1 MSKFR
6 NFLRPFIEDP
16 YTPKKKQQIL
26 SIVRRCMLA
35 ITLILAVAIP
45 MFLIRNSYRLAM
57 YTTAA
62 SILMLFCYGLTKLT
76 GSLELGRA
84 LTGLLMTCI
93 YTLTFLFGP
102 SDGFGANWMLLMPCL
117 TMYLLGFSNGVIISL
132 YFWGL
137 LFFCTKIPGGYDILK
152 YPYSDRF
159 LSILFI
165 ILTVETVF
173 STICM
178 YAYYKNQLKIK
189 EMEEDLEKAVLEE
202 HEKLA
207 DISLKTILVISNTVE
222 AKDEYTSQHSHRV
235 ADFSCMIA
243 RKLGWSEEQIAH
255 LRNIALL
262 HDIGKISVPESVL
275 NKPGK
280 LTDEEYEQIK
290 RHTTTGGEILH
301 ELTLIPHVDL
311 GAEFHHER
319 YDSRGYPS
327 GLAGTDIPFEARII
341 GIADSF
347 DAMRYRRI
355 YRGECDP
362 DYILG
367 ELNKGRGTQFD
378 PELLDVFLEVIEEE
392 NLLSK

>member
-16 YTPKKKQQIL
+16 YTPKKRAQIL
-26 SIVRRCMLA
+26 DIVRKCILA
-35 ITLILAVAIP
+35 IAIILAVIIP
-45 MFLIRNSYRLAM
+45 IFLIRAKTRLAM
-57 YTTAA
+57 YTALAA
-62 SILMLFCYGLTKLT
+62 LLMLVSYVITKITRSLT
-76 GSLELGRA
+76 LGRTLA
-84 LTGLLMTCI
+84 GLLMTCI

-117 TMYLLGFSNGVIISL
+117 TMFLLGFSNGVIISL

-165 ILTVETVF
+165 IMTVETIF
-173 STICM
+173 STVCM

-189 EMEEDLEKAVLEE
+189 EMEEDLEKAVLAE

-290 RHTTTGGEILH
+290 RHTTAGGKILH